1 MNKKVFMTIVTILVI
16 GIIGVG
22 IYLLFQ
28 NNSPSQENEIQP
40 EGEIESKDMRQ
51 TIVTLYYQNKESKE
65 LMPEGRMI
73 DSKDLL
79 TDPYETLI
87 KLLIEGPKSD
97 KLGTVIPK
105 GTRVIKTELKGDMLY
120 LDLSKEFIDNH
131 VGGEDAENKT
141 VYAIVNTL
149 TELNE
154 INSVKILIN
163 GREDQAFKDN
173 KINFKNAFIRVG
185 KQENNAS
192 YENSNSTSSTSQN
205 TTSINGNNV
214 SNTNQTNKVT
224 TNNQNTNTVNNHTN

>member
-163 GREDQAFKDN
+163 GRENQAFKDN

-185 KQENNAS
+185 KKEENNMNNA
-192 YENSNSTSSTSQN
+192 NSTSNTVQSTN
-205 TTSINGNNV
+205 SINGNNV

-224 TNNQNTNTVNNHTN
+224 TNNQSTNTVNNQTN

>member
-1 MNKKVFMTIVTILVI
+1 MNKKVFMTVVTILVI

-97 KLGTVIPK
+97 KLETVIPK

-131 VGGEDAENKT
+131 AGGEEAENKT

-163 GREDQAFKDN
+163 GRENQAFKDN

-185 KQENNAS
+185 KKEENNMNNA
-192 YENSNSTSSTSQN
+192 NSTSNTVQN
-205 TTSINGNNV
+205 TNSINGNNV

-224 TNNQNTNTVNNHTN
+224 TNNQNTNTVNNQTN